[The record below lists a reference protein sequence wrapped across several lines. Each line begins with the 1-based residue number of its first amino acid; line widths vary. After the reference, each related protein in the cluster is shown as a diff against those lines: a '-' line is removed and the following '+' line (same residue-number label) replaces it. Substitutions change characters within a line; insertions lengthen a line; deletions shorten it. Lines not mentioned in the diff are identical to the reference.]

1 MGKYG
6 LSERTIAVQNDRRD
20 VAYTTSSD
28 DAVRHF
34 DDAIASWVGIRR
46 DAGDHLKLAMQA
58 DPDFLMGH
66 VVSACFMK
74 LFAFRELD
82 ERISAAITAAKKSAL
97 ERGATQR
104 ERDHISALGA
114 WHGDDWQGA
123 LELWERILLEHPL
136 DLLALKLLNRTYFYL
151 GDARN
156 IRDSIARVLYA
167 WNEDTP
173 GHGFVLGM
181 YAFGLEECGDYANA
195 EAVGHHAVA
204 INPADVWA
212 IHAVTHVLEMQGRH
226 REGTEWLK
234 ASEKIWINCS
244 NFANH
249 LWWHGALLL
258 MDLERFHAVLDGYDS
273 RIRAEETDDYLDIV
287 NATSLL
293 WRLEETGVDVGSRW
307 VELADKAEA
316 HAGDHQLA
324 FADAHYMM
332 ALAADGRLD
341 TAQKMIDSMS
351 SHAAASQGMAATI
364 YGEIGAP
371 LCAAILAYSCGDF
384 DRVVDLLQPLRYDL
398 RYLGGSVAQQDI
410 FHRLLISAAVRGG
423 RLDIARSLMSE
434 RSADRPSSIWNWRIY
449 ARVLATLDDEA
460 GAVAAWRKARD
471 LVAGLTL

>member
-1 MGKYG
+1 
-6 LSERTIAVQNDRRD
+6 LSERTIAIQSDRRD
-20 VAYTTSSD
+20 VPYTTSSEE
-28 DAVRHF
+28 AVRHF
-34 DDAIASWVGIRR
+34 DDAISSWLGFRS
-46 DAGDHLKLAMQA
+46 DAGDHLKRALQA

-66 VVSACFMK
+66 VVRGCFMK
-74 LFAFRELD
+74 LFAVRALD
-82 ERISAAITAAKKSAL
+82 ERINAEITAARKSAL
-97 ERGATQR
+97 EGGATQR
-104 ERDHISALGA
+104 ERDHIAALTA
-114 WHGDDWQGA
+114 WHKDDWQGA
-123 LELWERILLEHPL
+123 LELWEKILLENPL
-136 DLLALKLLNRTYFYL
+136 DVLALKLVNRTYFYL
-151 GDARN
+151 GDTRN

-195 EAVGHHAVA
+195 EAVGHHAVT

-226 REGTEWLK
+226 REGTDWLK
-234 ASEKIWINCS
+234 TSEKIWTNGN

-287 NATSLL
+287 NAASLL

-307 VELADKAEA
+307 IELADKAEA
-316 HAGDHQLA
+316 HAGDHKLA

-332 ALAADGRLD
+332 ALAADGRMD
-341 TAQKMIDSMS
+341 AAQAMIDSMS
-351 SHAAASQGMAATI
+351 AHATASHGMAATI
-364 YGEIGAP
+364 YSEIGTP

-384 DRVVDLLQPLRYDL
+384 DRVVELLQPLRYDL
-398 RYLGGSVAQQDI
+398 RYVGGSVAQQDI
-410 FHRLLISAAVRGG
+410 FHRLLVSAAVRAG
-423 RLDIARSLMSE
+423 RLDIARSMMSE
-434 RSADRPSSIWNWRIY
+434 RSADRPSSIWNWRTY

>member
-1 MGKYG
+1 M
-6 LSERTIAVQNDRRD
+6 T
-20 VAYTTSSD
+20 YTTSSD

-74 LFAFRELD
+74 LFAFRALD

-114 WHGDDWQGA
+114 WHEEDWQGA

-212 IHAVTHVLEMQGRH
+212 IHAV
-226 REGTEWLK
+226 
-234 ASEKIWINCS
+234 
-244 NFANH
+244 
-249 LWWHGALLL
+249 
-258 MDLERFHAVLDGYDS
+258 
-273 RIRAEETDDYLDIV
+273 
-287 NATSLL
+287 
-293 WRLEETGVDVGSRW
+293 
-307 VELADKAEA
+307 
-316 HAGDHQLA
+316 
-324 FADAHYMM
+324 
-332 ALAADGRLD
+332 
-341 TAQKMIDSMS
+341 
-351 SHAAASQGMAATI
+351 
-364 YGEIGAP
+364 
-371 LCAAILAYSCGDF
+371 
-384 DRVVDLLQPLRYDL
+384 
-398 RYLGGSVAQQDI
+398 
-410 FHRLLISAAVRGG
+410 
-423 RLDIARSLMSE
+423 
-434 RSADRPSSIWNWRIY
+434 
-449 ARVLATLDDEA
+449 
-460 GAVAAWRKARD
+460 
-471 LVAGLTL
+471 